1 MPTTFRLIESPLG
14 PIRIVADEDGLTNVL
29 LPGDSAVHVGTSTE
43 GGPVVDAAALQL
55 AEWFAG
61 NRMSFDL
68 PLAPHGTDF
77 QQEVW
82 RALCDIPFGATA
94 SYGDIARSIGQ
105 PMATRAVGA
114 ANGKNPIP
122 IIVPCH
128 RVIGSTGALT
138 GYSGGNGIE
147 TKRRLLDHEQGIQTL
162 NV

>member
-1 MPTTFRLIESPLG
+1 MPTTFRTVPSPLG
-14 PIRIVADEDGLTNVL
+14 EITLVANDVGLTDLILAEDDPTV
-29 LPGDSAVHVGTSTE
+29 PIGATE
-43 GGPVVDAAALQL
+43 GGEIVDAAAMQL

-61 NRMSFDL
+61 NRMSFDV
-68 PLAPHGTDF
+68 PLAPVGTEF
-77 QQEVW
+77 QQSVW
-82 RALCDIPFGATA
+82 TALCDIPFGATA